1 MLQNKEEVLDEI
13 LDRVEDY
20 EGSDFDTFENEVFND
35 SERNMYY
42 NEAKDELEKFVSD
55 EDLDGYETTDGV
67 FGAIELIKEYEST
80 EFGEVNTD
88 FSNPCNVANM
98 IDFIRGGNVFGEVM
112 EKASLDMDDDIS
124 AENLKLF
131 KETVQEMLD
140 ELLDK

>member
-35 SERNMYY
+35 DERNMYY

-88 FSNPCNVANM
+88 FSNPCDIANM

-112 EKASLDMDDDIS
+112 EKADLDMDDDIS
-124 AENLKLF
+124 TENLKLF

-140 ELLDK
+140 KLLDK

>member
-35 SERNMYY
+35 AERNMYY

-55 EDLDGYETTDGV
+55 EDLDSYETTDGV

-88 FSNPCNVANM
+88 FSNPCDIANM

-112 EKASLDMDDDIS
+112 DKAGLDMDDDIS
-124 AENLKLF
+124 AENLKLL

>member
-35 SERNMYY
+35 EERNMYY

-55 EDLDGYETTDGV
+55 EDLDGYETVDGV
-67 FGAIELIKEYEST
+67 FGAIELIKEYENT

-88 FSNPCNVANM
+88 FSNPCDIANM
-98 IDFIRGGNVFGEVM
+98 IDFIRGGNVFSDVM
-112 EKASLDMDDDIS
+112 EKADLDMDEDIS

-131 KETVQEMLD
+131 KETAQEMLD

>member
-1 MLQNKEEVLDEI
+1 MLQNKEEVLDEM

-35 SERNMYY
+35 EERNMYY

-55 EDLDGYETTDGV
+55 EDLDGYETVDGI

-88 FSNPCNVANM
+88 FSNPCDIANM
-98 IDFIRGGNVFGEVM
+98 IDFIRGENVFGEVM
-112 EKASLDMDDDIS
+112 EKAGLEMDDDIS

-131 KETVQEMLD
+131 RETVQEMLD
-140 ELLDK
+140 ELLNK

>member
-1 MLQNKEEVLDEI
+1 MLQNKEEVLDEM

-35 SERNMYY
+35 EERNMYY

-55 EDLDGYETTDGV
+55 EDLDGYETVDGV

-88 FSNPCNVANM
+88 FSNPCDIANM

-112 EKASLDMDDDIS
+112 EKAGLDMDDNIS

-131 KETVQEMLD
+131 RETVQEMLD
-140 ELLDK
+140 ELLNK

>member
-20 EGSDFDTFENEVFND
+20 EGSDFDTFENEVFNND
-35 SERNMYY
+35 ERNMYY

-88 FSNPCNVANM
+88 FSNPCDIANM

-112 EKASLDMDDDIS
+112 DKAGLDMDEDIS

>member
-1 MLQNKEEVLDEI
+1 MLQNKEEVLDEM

-35 SERNMYY
+35 EERNMYY

-67 FGAIELIKEYEST
+67 FGAIELIREYEST

-88 FSNPCNVANM
+88 FSNPCDIANM

-112 EKASLDMDDDIS
+112 EKAGLDMDDDIS

-131 KETVQEMLD
+131 RETVQEMLD
-140 ELLDK
+140 ELLNK

>member
-35 SERNMYY
+35 EERNMYY

-55 EDLDGYETTDGV
+55 EDLDGYETVDGI

-88 FSNPCNVANM
+88 FSNPCDIANM

-112 EKASLDMDDDIS
+112 EKAGLDMDEDIT

-131 KETVQEMLD
+131 RETVQEMLD

>member
-1 MLQNKEEVLDEI
+1 MLQNKEEVLGEI

-35 SERNMYY
+35 DERNMYY

-55 EDLDGYETTDGV
+55 EDLDGYETVDGI

-88 FSNPCNVANM
+88 FSNPCDIANM

-112 EKASLDMDDDIS
+112 DKAGLDMDEDIS

>member
-35 SERNMYY
+35 EERNMYY

-55 EDLDGYETTDGV
+55 EDLDGYETVDGV

-88 FSNPCNVANM
+88 FSNPCDIANM

-112 EKASLDMDDDIS
+112 EKAGLDMDDDIS

-131 KETVQEMLD
+131 RETVQEMLD
-140 ELLDK
+140 ELLNK

>member
-35 SERNMYY
+35 DERNMYY

-55 EDLDGYETTDGV
+55 EDLDGYETVDGV

-88 FSNPCNVANM
+88 FSNPCDIANM
-98 IDFIRGGNVFGEVM
+98 IDFIRGGNVFSDVM
-112 EKASLDMDDDIS
+112 EKADLDMDEDIS

-131 KETVQEMLD
+131 KETAQEMLD

>member
-35 SERNMYY
+35 DERNMYY

-88 FSNPCNVANM
+88 FSNPCDIANM

-112 EKASLDMDDDIS
+112 DKAGLDMDDDIS

-140 ELLDK
+140 NH

>member
-35 SERNMYY
+35 DERNMYY

-88 FSNPCNVANM
+88 FSNPCDIANM

-112 EKASLDMDDDIS
+112 EKAGLDMDDDIS

>member
-35 SERNMYY
+35 EERNMYY

-88 FSNPCNVANM
+88 FSNPCDIANM

-112 EKASLDMDDDIS
+112 EKADLDMDDDIS

-131 KETVQEMLD
+131 RETVQEMLD
-140 ELLDK
+140 ELLNK

>member
-35 SERNMYY
+35 EERNMYY

-55 EDLDGYETTDGV
+55 EDLDGYETVDGI

-88 FSNPCNVANM
+88 FSNPCDIANM
-98 IDFIRGGNVFGEVM
+98 IDYIRGENVFSEVM
-112 EKASLDMDDDIS
+112 EKAGLDMDEDIS

-131 KETVQEMLD
+131 KETAQEMLD

>member
-1 MLQNKEEVLDEI
+1 MLQNKEEVLDEM

-35 SERNMYY
+35 EERNMYY

-55 EDLDGYETTDGV
+55 EDLDDYETVDGI

-88 FSNPCNVANM
+88 FSNPCDIANM

-112 EKASLDMDDDIS
+112 EKAGLDMDDDIS

-131 KETVQEMLD
+131 RETVQEMLD
-140 ELLDK
+140 ELLNK

>member
-1 MLQNKEEVLDEI
+1 MLQNKEDVLDEM

-20 EGSDFDTFENEVFND
+20 EGSDFDTFENEVFNND
-35 SERNMYY
+35 ERNMYY

-88 FSNPCNVANM
+88 FSNPCDIANM

-112 EKASLDMDDDIS
+112 DKAGLDMDEDIS

-131 KETVQEMLD
+131 RETVQEMLD

>member
-55 EDLDGYETTDGV
+55 EDLDGYETVDGI

>member
-1 MLQNKEEVLDEI
+1 MLQNKEEVLDEM

-35 SERNMYY
+35 EERNMYY

-55 EDLDGYETTDGV
+55 EDLDGYETVDGV

-88 FSNPCNVANM
+88 FSNPCDIANM
-98 IDFIRGGNVFGEVM
+98 IDFIRGENVFDEVM
-112 EKASLDMDDDIS
+112 EKAGLERDDDIS

-131 KETVQEMLD
+131 RETVQEMLD
-140 ELLDK
+140 ELLNK

>member
-1 MLQNKEEVLDEI
+1 MLQNKEEVLGEI

-35 SERNMYY
+35 DERNMYY

-88 FSNPCNVANM
+88 FSNPCDIANM

-112 EKASLDMDDDIS
+112 DKAGLDMDEDIS

-131 KETVQEMLD
+131 RETVQEMLD
-140 ELLDK
+140 NY

>member
-1 MLQNKEEVLDEI
+1 MLQNKEEVLDEM

-35 SERNMYY
+35 AERNMYY

-55 EDLDGYETTDGV
+55 EDLDGYETVDGV
-67 FGAIELIKEYEST
+67 FGAIELIKEYENT

-88 FSNPCNVANM
+88 FSNPCDIANM
-98 IDFIRGGNVFGEVM
+98 IDFIRGGNVFSDVM
-112 EKASLDMDDDIS
+112 EKADLDMDEDIS

-131 KETVQEMLD
+131 KETAQEMLD

>member
-35 SERNMYY
+35 DERNMYY

-88 FSNPCNVANM
+88 FSNPCDIANM

-112 EKASLDMDDDIS
+112 DKAGLDMDEDIS

>member
-35 SERNMYY
+35 EERNMYY

-88 FSNPCNVANM
+88 FSNPCDIANM

-112 EKASLDMDDDIS
+112 EKADLDMDDDIS

>member
-1 MLQNKEEVLDEI
+1 MLQNKEEVLDEM
-13 LDRVEDY
+13 LDRAEDY

-35 SERNMYY
+35 EERNMYY

-55 EDLDGYETTDGV
+55 EDLDGYETVDGI

-88 FSNPCNVANM
+88 FSDPCDIANM
-98 IDFIRGGNVFGEVM
+98 IDFIRGGNVFSEVM
-112 EKASLDMDDDIS
+112 EKAGLDMDEDIS

-131 KETVQEMLD
+131 KETAQEMLD

>member
-35 SERNMYY
+35 EERNMYY

-55 EDLDGYETTDGV
+55 EDLDGYETADGI
-67 FGAIELIKEYEST
+67 FGAIELIREYEST

-88 FSNPCNVANM
+88 FSNPCDIANM
-98 IDFIRGGNVFGEVM
+98 IDFIRGGNVFSEVM
-112 EKASLDMDDDIS
+112 EKAGLDMDEDIT

-131 KETVQEMLD
+131 KETAQEMLD

>member
-1 MLQNKEEVLDEI
+1 MLQNKEEVLDEM

-35 SERNMYY
+35 EERNMYY

-55 EDLDGYETTDGV
+55 EDLDGYETVDGI

-88 FSNPCNVANM
+88 FSNPCDIANM
-98 IDFIRGGNVFGEVM
+98 IDFIRGENVFGEVM
-112 EKASLDMDDDIS
+112 EKADLDVDDDIS

-131 KETVQEMLD
+131 RETVQEMLD
-140 ELLDK
+140 NY

>member
-1 MLQNKEEVLDEI
+1 MLQNKEEVLDEM

-35 SERNMYY
+35 EERNMYY

-55 EDLDGYETTDGV
+55 EDLDGYETVDGV

-88 FSNPCNVANM
+88 FSNPCDIANM

-112 EKASLDMDDDIS
+112 EKAGLDMDDDIS

-131 KETVQEMLD
+131 RETVQEMLD
-140 ELLDK
+140 ELLNK

>member
-1 MLQNKEEVLDEI
+1 MLQNKEEVLNEM

-35 SERNMYY
+35 AERNMYY

-55 EDLDGYETTDGV
+55 EDLDGYETVDGV
-67 FGAIELIKEYEST
+67 FGAIELIKEYENT

-88 FSNPCNVANM
+88 FSNPCDIANM
-98 IDFIRGGNVFGEVM
+98 IDFIRGGNVFSDVM
-112 EKASLDMDDDIS
+112 EKADLDMDEDIS

-131 KETVQEMLD
+131 KETAQEMLD

>member
-35 SERNMYY
+35 EERNMYY

-55 EDLDGYETTDGV
+55 EDLDGYETVDGI

-88 FSNPCNVANM
+88 FSNPCDIANM

-112 EKASLDMDDDIS
+112 EKAGLDMDDDIS

-131 KETVQEMLD
+131 RETVQEMLD

>member
-1 MLQNKEEVLDEI
+1 MLQNKEEVLDEM

-20 EGSDFDTFENEVFND
+20 EGSDFDTFENDVFND
-35 SERNMYY
+35 AGRNMYY

-55 EDLDGYETTDGV
+55 EDLDGYETVDGV
-67 FGAIELIKEYEST
+67 FGAIELIKEYENT

-88 FSNPCNVANM
+88 FSSPCDIANM
-98 IDFIRGGNVFGEVM
+98 IDFIRGGNVFSDVM
-112 EKASLDMDDDIS
+112 EKADLDMDEDIS

-131 KETVQEMLD
+131 KETAQEMLD

>member
-35 SERNMYY
+35 EERNMYY

-88 FSNPCNVANM
+88 FSNPCDIANM

-112 EKASLDMDDDIS
+112 EKAGLDMDDDIS

-131 KETVQEMLD
+131 RETVQEMLD
-140 ELLDK
+140 ELLNK

>member
-1 MLQNKEEVLDEI
+1 MLQNKEEVLNEM

-35 SERNMYY
+35 AGRNMYY

-55 EDLDGYETTDGV
+55 EDLDGYETVDGV
-67 FGAIELIKEYEST
+67 FGAIELIKEYENT

-88 FSNPCNVANM
+88 FSNPCDIANM
-98 IDFIRGGNVFGEVM
+98 IDFIRGGNVFSDVM
-112 EKASLDMDDDIS
+112 EKADLDMDEDIS

-131 KETVQEMLD
+131 KETAQEMLD

>member
-20 EGSDFDTFENEVFND
+20 EGSDFDTFENEVFSD
-35 SERNMYY
+35 EERNVYY

-55 EDLDGYETTDGV
+55 EDLDGYSTVDGV
-67 FGAIELIKEYEST
+67 FGAIELIKEYENN

-88 FSNPCNVANM
+88 FSNPCDIANM
-98 IDFIRGGNVFGEVM
+98 IDYIRGENVFGEVM
-112 EKASLDMDDDIS
+112 EKADLEIEDDIS

-131 KETVQEMLD
+131 KEAVQEMLD